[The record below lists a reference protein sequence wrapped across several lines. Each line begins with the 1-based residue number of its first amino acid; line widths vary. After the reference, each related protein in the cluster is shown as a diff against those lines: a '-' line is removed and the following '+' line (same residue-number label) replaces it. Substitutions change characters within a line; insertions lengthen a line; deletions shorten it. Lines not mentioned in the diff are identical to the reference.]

1 MDKEKETVEDEKIEE
16 TEKTVTQPE
25 QKTEEEAVKTFT
37 QEEVNSML
45 KKEKQKVEKKYEG
58 VDIKKYNEWVE
69 SQKTAEE
76 KKAEKETE
84 YQKALN
90 DVQMKDK
97 TIAVLRAGVK
107 SEDEDYV
114 LFKVNK
120 MEGNFEENLE
130 KFLNENPK
138 YLIVNKNEE
147 KEEQE
152 INLGGS
158 HQGKGN
164 TDLSKM
170 SYEEYKAYRKNNK

>member
-1 MDKEKETVEDEKIEE
+1 MEEKKETVENEN
-16 TEKTVTQPE
+16 TEKTVTQTE
-25 QKTEEEAVKTFT
+25 GKTEEEVKTFT

-58 VDIKKYNEWVE
+58 IDVKKYNEWVE

-76 KKAEKETE
+76 KQAEKDAE
-84 YQKALN
+84 YQKTLN
-90 DVQMKDK
+90 DSQIKDK
-97 TIAVLRAGVK
+97 TIAILRAGVK

-114 LFKVNK
+114 LFKVSK
-120 MEGNFEENLE
+120 MEGNFQENLE
-130 KFLNENPK
+130 NFLEENPK
-138 YLIVNKNEE
+138 FLGSTET

-158 HQGKGN
+158 HEGKGN

>member
-1 MDKEKETVEDEKIEE
+1 MNNEKETVQDEKIED

-25 QKTEEEAVKTFT
+25 DKTEEEAVKTFT

-58 VDIKKYNEWVE
+58 IDLNKYNEWIE
-69 SQKTAEE
+69 SQKTVEE
-76 KKAEKETE
+76 KQAEKEAE
-84 YQKALN
+84 YQKTLN
-90 DVQMKDK
+90 DLQMKDK
-97 TIAVLRAGVK
+97 TIAILRAGVK

-114 LFKVNK
+114 LFKVSK
-120 MEGNFEENLE
+120 KEGEFNENLE
-130 KFLNENPK
+130 KFLEENPK
-138 YLIVNKNEE
+138 YLSSVDNREE
-147 KEEQE
+147 NQE

-158 HQGKGN
+158 HEGKGN